1 MFISSTRFLSIVLF
15 LLASSV
21 VSIASFS
28 GQVAAQEALAEQ
40 KKTVGSDQDGVAA
53 SVRPGINKDFLDPEL
68 PVQQWVERFQI
79 ESREV
84 FAGRKEILSA
94 LELSPGEAVADI
106 GCGTGLFLE
115 PLSKAVG
122 EKGIVFAVDISPK
135 FIKHLSERAKS
146 ESLSNV
152 EVVLCSDRSTLL
164 KPSSIDVALVCD
176 TYHHFEYPQQTLKS
190 IYQSMKEGGLLVVVD
205 FDRVEGKSRPWT
217 MEHVRA
223 GKEVFRKEIEE
234 AGFKFEKEIPV
245 EIFKENYLLTFRK
258 S

>member
-1 MFISSTRFLSIVLF
+1 MSHINFLSWMLFLSACSVISSDDLS
-15 LLASSV
+15 AK
-21 VSIASFS
+21 
-28 GQVAAQEALAEQ
+28 VAAQEATVE
-40 KKTVGSDQDGVAA
+40 KKIVAGAGQESSTA
-53 SVRPGINKDFLDPEL
+53 SVRPGINKDFLDPDL

-122 EKGIVFAVDISPK
+122 EKGTVFAVDISPK
-135 FIKHLSERAKS
+135 FIKHLSERAKT

-152 EVVLCSDRSTLL
+152 EVVLGSDRSTLL

-190 IYQSMKEGGLLVVVD
+190 IHQSMKDGGLLVVVD

-234 AGFKFEKEIPV
+234 AGFKFEKEISV